1 MLRALIV
8 LPTYNEAENIDD
20 VLRRVR
26 AVVPEADV
34 LVVDDGSPDGTAD
47 LASALDEELGRITV
61 MRRAEKNGLG
71 AAYRAGFAW
80 GLDHGFEAMVEMDS
94 DLSHDPAALPSLLT
108 ALDLAADLVIGSRYV
123 PGGSIPEWSWYR
135 RALSRWG
142 NRYAAGLLGLAV
154 NDATAGFRAYRA
166 STLRAIDLDAVV
178 AEGYG
183 FQIEM
188 TYQVVGLGG
197 RIVEVPIAF
206 TDRVRGTSKMS
217 TRIVFEAFGLVTWW
231 AIRDRV
237 LGGARRRRRRA
248 IGG

>member
-47 LASALDEELGRITV
+47 LAAARGDDLGQITV
-61 MRRAEKNGLG
+61 MRRTEKNGLG

-80 GLDHGFEAMVEMDS
+80 GLDEGYEALVEMDS

-123 PGGSIPEWSWYR
+123 PGGTIPEWSWHR

-166 STLRAIDLDAVV
+166 SMLRSIDLDAVV

-188 TYQVVGLGG
+188 TYQVVTLGG

-217 TRIVFEAFGLVTWW
+217 SRIVFEAFGLVTWW
-231 AIRDRV
+231 AVRDR
-237 LGGARRRRRRA
+237 LLRRRPPPPTSSA
-248 IGG
+248 

>member
-47 LASALDEELGRITV
+47 LADALGAELGQIEV
-61 MRRAEKNGLG
+61 MRRTEKSGLG

-80 GLDHGFEAMVEMDS
+80 GLDRGYEAMVEMDS
-94 DLSHDPAALPSLLT
+94 DLSHDPAALPSLLS

-123 PGGSIPEWSWYR
+123 PGGTIPEWSWHR

-166 STLRAIDLDAVV
+166 SMLRSIDLDAVV

-188 TYQVVGLGG
+188 TYQVVTSGG

-217 TRIVFEAFGLVTWW
+217 SRIVFEAFGLVTWW
-231 AIRDRV
+231 AVRDRL

-248 IGG
+248 LNA